1 MSGKYRTNFLK
12 NVTVRLD
19 FTKNLYQIS
28 SELPSTLKAKA
39 QELLPHMQ
47 RKGALAEEMMVKC
60 EGEVQRRHVKENHW
74 FFTGGRGDKTLC
86 IAPNFMWLDCKTY
99 SGYQD
104 LRDTV
109 VPLMEALFEGFPEVP
124 DLAINRFGLRY
135 FNSIEFTDPALTD
148 WTGFLNPALLSIFS
162 LADDRAA
169 IARAFHNLEMN
180 YGDMYLTFLYGMYN
194 FEYPAPIRQKT
205 FTLDYDGY
213 IARIQQ
219 RDELPASLDSLHG
232 KISSYFE
239 NSITDKLRDVMG
251 R

>member
-28 SELPSTLKAKA
+28 SELPSTFKAKA

-148 WTGFLNPALLSIFS
+148 WTGFLNPSLLSIFS
-162 LADDRAA
+162 LSDDRAA

-219 RDELPASLDSLHG
+219 RDELPASLDALHG